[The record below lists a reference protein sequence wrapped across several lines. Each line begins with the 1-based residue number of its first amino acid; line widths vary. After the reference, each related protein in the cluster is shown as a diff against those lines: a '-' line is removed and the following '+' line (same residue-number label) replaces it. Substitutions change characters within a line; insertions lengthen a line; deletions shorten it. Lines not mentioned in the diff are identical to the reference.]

1 MPYIPDK
8 EKHEMND
15 AIEDVLLWITSKGD
29 LNYVICQIVGKL
41 ILDSDHVSYTT
52 ISEWIDAVHDAE
64 TELRRRILNVYED
77 VKIAEN
83 GDVPSFAGIME
94 RMRDG

>member
-83 GDVPSFAGIME
+83 GDVPSFTGIME